1 MSQYGNR
8 VKEFIA
14 GGEEYTIYQAENGVY
29 SIVWWEEINYD
40 EYEDRLIA
48 QYVDWAKVENRMLK
62 LIEAG
67 LEFEMNI

>member
-29 SIVWWEEINYD
+29 SIVWWEEVSYD

-48 QYVDWAKVENRMLK
+48 QYVDWVDVEIHTLK
-62 LIEAG
+62 LVEEG
-67 LEFEMNI
+67 LEFDMNI